1 MMGESI
7 LENSSAEKDNGVII
21 QDPLKQSLHCAK
33 AAAKA
38 NAVLGQISR
47 AVLYRDSDTFI
58 RLYIVYVR
66 PILEY
71 CIQAVGPYSEA
82 DKQCL
87 EKVQMRAV
95 RMVSNIKKGSYEER
109 LKFLNLTTLEERRWR
124 GDMIQT
130 WRILT
135 GKDMVDADTWFD
147 LEADRPRD
155 GATGTRHALGHHAI
169 RPREYRYRERG
180 EYFSNR
186 VVRPYNQL
194 PNRVKQATT
203 INDFKNSLDDH
214 RGVPSRT
221 GSRPTAPPVPTRR

>member
-1 MMGESI
+1 
-7 LENSSAEKDNGVII
+7 
-21 QDPLKQSLHCAK
+21 
-33 AAAKA
+33 
-38 NAVLGQISR
+38 
-47 AVLYRDSDTFI
+47 
-58 RLYIVYVR
+58 
-66 PILEY
+66 
-71 CIQAVGPYSEA
+71 
-82 DKQCL
+82 
-87 EKVQMRAV
+87 MRAV

-155 GATGTRHALGHHAI
+155 GSTSTRNALGHHAI

-203 INDFKNSLDDH
+203 INDFKTKSF
-214 RGVPSRT
+214 
-221 GSRPTAPPVPTRR
+221 